1 MKMPGFFADRLWL
14 QAFVSAVGRFGRK
27 NGWVMSSHVAMS
39 MMLALFP
46 FVLFTVALSGTV
58 AGMVS
63 SDVQRADMVELVFG
77 SWPDQISGPIVT
89 ELNAVL
95 ATSGSSL
102 MTLGGVLTLYF
113 ASNGVDAI
121 RVAMTQAY
129 RDTDPRPFWRTRL
142 LCMLF
147 VLAGGAGVLV
157 VAILELA
164 LPLYAG
170 FLNIAFP
177 EQVSDVFSS
186 DVLSR
191 IVVAVLP
198 VLAVMACHV
207 WLPGHRHGW
216 RQILPGVLL
225 TVVLWALLG
234 WGFAWYVVRFASY
247 SATYAGLAGAMAAL
261 IFLYFNAAIL
271 ILGAEFNGALL
282 SREEGG
288 DRQP

>member
-1 MKMPGFFADRLWL
+1 MLKVSPDRIWL
-14 QAFVSAVGRFGRK
+14 HALVSALGRFGRK

-58 AGMVS
+58 AGMLS

-77 SWPDQISGPIVT
+77 SWPDQIADPIVR

-95 ATSGSSL
+95 TTSGSRL
-102 MTLGGVLTLYF
+102 MTLGGILTLSF
-113 ASNGVDAI
+113 ASNGVDAV

-142 LCMLF
+142 LCMGF
-147 VLAGGAGVLV
+147 VLAGGAGILT
-157 VAILELA
+157 VAVLELA

-170 FLNIAFP
+170 YLSLAFP
-177 EQVSDVFSS
+177 EQVTDVFSG
-186 DVLSR
+186 DILGR
-191 IVVAVLP
+191 LIVAAMPL
-198 VLAVMACHV
+198 LAVIACHV
-207 WLPGHRHGW
+207 WLPGHRHSL
-216 RQILPGVLL
+216 RQILPGVIL
-225 TVVLWALLG
+225 TFALWALLG
-234 WGFAWYVVRFASY
+234 WGFAWYVAKFASY

-282 SREEGG
+282 SRGQAQTGG
-288 DRQP
+288 